1 MSIESCETM
10 RLVEAKFD
18 GRLGE
23 REAASLDRHVATCS
37 ACRAHAE
44 DLPRLRAIAAE
55 HAEPSTPLQ
64 QQRSRARLLS
74 EAARIEP
81 RRAAPSRPTW
91 ATGLLLA
98 AAMLVAA
105 FAGWSLRAPLT
116 AQTTPGPHGA
126 PSEPANTSIV
136 LAPATPMQQQP
147 ARLATTVAPERGA
160 RFAQQSAGG
169 AETVTLDEGAA
180 TFAVRPLSAGE
191 RFIIRTAD
199 GEIELRGAVARV
211 EAVGSKV
218 RTVSVQEGKAEVRY
232 GGAVFEL
239 SAGSAWSPPVPA
251 PPTAIDPSPTASPNA
266 HAPNAPP
273 NAHAPN
279 APAPIAAPRLDRASI
294 QATGATPAA
303 RVASKPVTP
312 TAAEAH
318 TSEPVAPAVAPPEP
332 PKVDPGAT
340 DFADAVHLFERGDY
354 PSAARRLAEFSKA
367 HPDDGRAEDSAFL
380 SILALQ
386 RTGKTAEAA
395 AAAQRYLQAYPNGY
409 RRAEAV
415 NIAAKH

>member
-1 MSIESCETM
+1 MSIETCETM

-23 REAASLDRHVATCS
+23 REAASLDRHVATCP

-55 HAEPSTPLQ
+55 HAEPSTPLE

-81 RRAAPSRPTW
+81 RRAAPARPSW

-116 AQTTPGPHGA
+116 AQTS
-126 PSEPANTSIV
+126 PSEPAKSSIA
-136 LAPATPMQQQP
+136 LAPATPMQQP

-180 TFAVRPLSAGE
+180 TFAVRPLAAGE
-191 RFIIRTAD
+191 RFIIKTAD

-211 EAVGSKV
+211 EAAGSRV
-218 RTVSVQEGKAEVRY
+218 RAVSVQEGKAEVRY

-239 SAGSAWSPPVPA
+239 SAGSAWSPPVAA
-251 PPTAIDPSPTASPNA
+251 PSPPVDPSPTAAPNASPNA
-266 HAPNAPP
+266 SPNALS
-273 NAHAPN
+273 
-279 APAPIAAPRLDRASI
+279 AADPRLGRASLH
-294 QATGATPAA
+294 ATGATPTA
-303 RVASKPVTP
+303 RGASKPAPSV
-312 TAAEAH
+312 AEARA
-318 TSEPVAPAVAPPEP
+318 SEPVAPTATPPEP

-354 PSAARRLAEFSKA
+354 PSAARRLAEFSRA

-380 SILALQ
+380 GILALQ

-415 NIAAKH
+415 KIAAKR

>member
-81 RRAAPSRPTW
+81 RRAAPARPTW

-116 AQTTPGPHGA
+116 AQTAAAPQGPHGP
-126 PSEPANTSIV
+126 PSEPATTSIV

-180 TFAVRPLSAGE
+180 TFAVRPLSAGG
-191 RFIIRTAD
+191 RFIIKTAD
-199 GEIELRGAVARV
+199 GEVELRGAVARV
-211 EAVGSKV
+211 EAAGSKV
-218 RTVSVQEGKAEVRY
+218 RAVSVQEGKAEVRY

-239 SAGSAWSPPVPA
+239 SAGSAWSPPLPA
-251 PPTAIDPSPTASPNA
+251 PPPAVDPSP
-266 HAPNAPP
+266 NAP
-273 NAHAPN
+273 
-279 APAPIAAPRLDRASI
+279 APAPIAAPRLGRASI
-294 QATGATPAA
+294 QAAGSTPAA
-303 RVASKPVTP
+303 RLASKPVTP

-318 TSEPVAPAVAPPEP
+318 TSEPVAPAAAPPEP

-354 PSAARRLAEFSKA
+354 HSAARRLADFSNA

-415 NIAAKH
+415 KIAAKH